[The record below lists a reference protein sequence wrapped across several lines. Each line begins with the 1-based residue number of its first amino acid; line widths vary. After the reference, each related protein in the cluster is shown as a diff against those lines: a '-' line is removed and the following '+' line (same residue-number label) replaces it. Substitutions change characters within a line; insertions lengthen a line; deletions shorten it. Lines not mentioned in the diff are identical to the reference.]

1 MKRILRLAVA
11 TVVLTAL
18 AYCGWRAFFVDARN
32 AAAPPQYQGYV
43 EGEFVQVSGP
53 VAGRLTVLS
62 VKRGDVV
69 KADDLLFELESELET
84 AALDAALA
92 DLAAAE
98 AQLADLQTGKRP
110 LEISAIEAQLD
121 QARAIERDSALQLER
136 DLELFR
142 NNSIPKSQLDTSQ
155 ANADANRARVRE
167 LEDNIAIAH
176 LPDREN
182 RIAAQAAAVR
192 AADARVEQARWT
204 VKQKRI
210 TSTRDGLVY
219 DVVFRV
225 GEWVPAGQPVVRLLP
240 PENVKVR
247 FFVPEPVLATLRV
260 GLPVWIG
267 RDGVDPVEAAI
278 TYISAEAEFTPP
290 VIYSNESRYKLSF
303 MIEARAAPEVS
314 KTLNPG
320 QPVFVV
326 EAVR

>member
-1 MKRILRLAVA
+1 MKRLLKLVAVIIVLA
-11 TVVLTAL
+11 AL
-18 AYCGWRAFFVDARN
+18 SFCGWRTFSADARN
-32 AAAPPQYQGYV
+32 AASPPQYQGYV

-53 VAGRLTVLS
+53 VAGRLTALS

-69 KADDLLFELESELET
+69 KTNDQLFELESEFET
-84 AALDAALA
+84 AALNAALA

-98 AQLADLQTGKRP
+98 AQLADLKTGKRP

-136 DLELFR
+136 DRELFR
-142 NNSIPKSQLDTSQ
+142 SNSIPKSQLDKSQ
-155 ANADANRARVRE
+155 ADADANRARVRE
-167 LEDNIAIAH
+167 LEDNIAVAR
-176 LPDREN
+176 LPDREH
-182 RIAAQAAAVR
+182 RIEAQAAAVR
-192 AADARVEQARWT
+192 AAEARVEQARWT

-210 TSTRDGLVY
+210 TSTRDGRVY

-225 GEWVPAGQPVVRLLP
+225 GEWVPTGQPVVRLLP

-247 FFVPEPVLATLRV
+247 FFVPEPVLASLRV
-260 GLPVWIG
+260 GQPVWIG
-267 RDGVDPVEAAI
+267 RDGADPVEAAI

-290 VIYSNESRYKLSF
+290 VIYSNESRYKLSY
-303 MIEARAAPEVS
+303 MIEAHAAPEVS

-326 EAVR
+326 ADVR